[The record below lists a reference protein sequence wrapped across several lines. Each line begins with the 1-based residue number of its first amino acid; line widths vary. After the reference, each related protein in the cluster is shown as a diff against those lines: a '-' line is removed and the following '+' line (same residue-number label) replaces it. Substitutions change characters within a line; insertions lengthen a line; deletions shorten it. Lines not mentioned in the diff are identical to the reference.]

1 MHHHD
6 EDENLRLS
14 KTVKRAYN
22 DADIILSAFPE
33 LANSFNK
40 KERDFTE
47 YEIGFF
53 SRLHVF
59 FQDQK
64 KEKDTREKKIR
75 KNDRGMSL

>member
-1 MHHHD
+1 MHDHD

-14 KTVKRAYN
+14 QTFKRAYN
-22 DADIILSAFPE
+22 DADIILSTFPE

-40 KERDFTE
+40 KEGDFTE

-64 KEKDTREKKIR
+64 KERDIREKNKR